1 MRIAS
6 YIVAALFLLAPIPAF
21 AQDWMNYFD
30 YEQRFSVNLPGEP
43 TIEDTT
49 IVSQRGDTYPARI
62 YRVDAGESSYLV
74 KVVDYTE
81 PPAGLAEGPA
91 VVDVRSAVAW
101 EAWHYR
107 KDAWDTGG
115 EVTYD
120 AYAEVDE
127 IEGHQ
132 LQITNADTSRT
143 FLAIHLFARRLYLL
157 EATVPEGAPPP
168 MLFQASLQMLNENG
182 ERVRFEIDADG
193 QRLSLV
199 DRPTLR

>member
-1 MRIAS
+1 MRIVS
-6 YIVAALFLLAPIPAF
+6 CILTITILFAPVQAF
-21 AQDWMNYFD
+21 AQDWINYFD

-43 TIEDTT
+43 TIEDAT

-62 YRVDAGESSYLV
+62 YRANEGESSYVV

-81 PPAGLAEGPA
+81 PPAELAEGAA

-107 KDAWDTGG
+107 MDAMESGG
-115 EVTYD
+115 EITFD
-120 AYAEVDE
+120 GYAQIDR

-132 LQITNADTSRT
+132 LQITNADQSRT
-143 FLAIHLFARRLYLL
+143 FVAIHLLARRLYVL
-157 EATVPEGAPPP
+157 EATVPESAPRP
-168 MLFQASLQMLNENG
+168 MLFQVSLQMLDENG

-193 QRLSLV
+193 QRTV
-199 DRPTLR
+199 QEQPTLR